1 MRMRKLKYDKKGCH
15 AQKGNCEITSG
26 KKIRWVIITMTSMT
40 THIETLQCCI
50 QNYLLLVVVLRL
62 YFILK
67 ALFTQGSYYK
77 GTQPPHTHVFCAL
90 HLDVISKCTRSHYS
104 PSAS

>member
-40 THIETLQCCI
+40 THIDTS
-50 QNYLLLVVVLRL
+50 VL
-62 YFILK
+62 
-67 ALFTQGSYYK
+67 
-77 GTQPPHTHVFCAL
+77 H
-90 HLDVISKCTRSHYS
+90 SKLPR
-104 PSAS
+104 

>member
-50 QNYLLLVVVLRL
+50 QNCPDEHS
-62 YFILK
+62 
-67 ALFTQGSYYK
+67 FTARYIY
-77 GTQPPHTHVFCAL
+77 C
-90 HLDVISKCTRSHYS
+90 
-104 PSAS
+104 